1 MATRAATPRSG
12 READA
17 CRMYYLLHM
26 PRTSGRPVR
35 RRLAAPGLLVATAAL
50 VGAGPALQ
58 VTPLP
63 ELPWHAYPA
72 ATRAAIEPVYKEA
85 AARPRDAGAAGTL
98 ARTLQ
103 AWHEL
108 DAAHQTYRRAQALAP
123 AAFEWRYLD
132 GIVLQRLARHAEAAA
147 ALRRALAIA
156 PGYLPARVKLADSLL
171 RSGQLDESA
180 TLYTALASDAAAE
193 PFARFGLG
201 RIAALQQR
209 HADAVTHFTR
219 AIELVPE
226 WGEAH
231 YALAMSLVALKRRD
245 EAATALAAH
254 ARFGTTVPGLE
265 DPVLARTASVRN
277 DAATNLERGVKLK
290 VGGDLRG
297 AIEAHEAAV
306 ALDPAYA
313 QAHANLISLHSE
325 AANWAKVE
333 EHYRA
338 VVALGFG
345 LADANFDY
353 GVAHERQGHWDLA
366 EAAYRRAL
374 AIQPD
379 HAPARINLGRA
390 LERKRDFAGAADEFR
405 RAIESRPA
413 DGLAHYD
420 LARMLVSLG
429 KPHEAIPEFEL
440 ALDPSQ
446 NTAPAVLL
454 GLAVAHALAGQ
465 PEASARRFAE
475 ARAAAQRFDRP
486 DLLKAI
492 AAASASL
499 AKGRR

>member
-1 MATRAATPRSG
+1 
-12 READA
+12 
-17 CRMYYLLHM
+17 MYYLLHM
-26 PRTSGRPVR
+26 PRTSRRPVRPVR
-35 RRLAAPGLLVATAAL
+35 RRLAASGLFLATAAL
-50 VGAGPALQ
+50 VGAGPVPQ
-58 VTPLP
+58 VPALP
-63 ELPWHAYPA
+63 ELPWEAYPA
-72 ATRAAIEPVYKEA
+72 ETRAAIEPVYKA
-85 AARPRDAGAAGTL
+85 AVARPRDAAAAGTL

-108 DAAHQTYRRAQALAP
+108 EAAHQTYRRAQALAP

-147 ALRRALAIA
+147 ALRRALAVA
-156 PGYLPARVKLADSLL
+156 PTYLPARVKLADSLL
-171 RSGQLDESA
+171 RSGQLDASA
-180 TLYTALASDAAAE
+180 TLYTALLSQPPAE

-201 RIAALQQR
+201 RIAALQ
-209 HADAVTHFTR
+209 HKHGDAVTHFTR
-219 AIELVPE
+219 AVELFPE

-231 YALAMSLVALKRRD
+231 YALAMSLLALKRRD
-245 EAATALAAH
+245 EAAAALAAH
-254 ARFGTTVPGLE
+254 TRFGRTVPGLE

-277 DAATNLERGVKLK
+277 DAATNFERGVKLK
-290 VGGDLRG
+290 VAGDLQG
-297 AIEAHEAAV
+297 AIEAHEAAA

-325 AANWAKVE
+325 AGNWAQVE

-353 GVAHERQGHWDLA
+353 GVAHERQGHWNLA
-366 EAAYRRAL
+366 EAAYRRAI
-374 AIQPD
+374 AIQSD
-379 HAPARINLGRA
+379 HTPARINLGRA

-413 DGLAHYD
+413 DRLAHYD
-420 LARMLVSLG
+420 LARMLVNLG

-440 ALDPSQ
+440 ALEPSQ
-446 NTAPAVLL
+446 NSAPAVLL

-465 PEASARRFAE
+465 GEASERRFAE

-486 DLLKAI
+486 DLMKAI
-492 AAASASL
+492 AAARASL
-499 AKGRR
+499 AKRQR